1 MKADRDDAPEWLTSK
16 PRKRGNM
23 GAVAAGAIG
32 VVVTLGAL
40 TLGGQ
45 AFMKNTVKNLAANSQ
60 QPKPKP
66 VAEITRSEPT
76 PRNDWDKIVEE
87 QARRDAMSQQRSEQP
102 TGSGS
107 PAVKQTVFNDQNYT
121 RKDAINLINARE
133 WGAAEPYEQ
142 TRKRQEEQKIIV
154 IGQQNRPEDW
164 ICSYF
169 GKDGSLRKRDCKSR
183 YQLNNR
189 NTGR

>member
-1 MKADRDDAPEWLTSK
+1 MKADRDDAPEWLTSQ
-16 PRKRGNM
+16 PRKRGM
-23 GAVAAGAIG
+23 GAVVVGVIG
-32 VVVTLGAL
+32 MIVTLGAL

-45 AFMKNTVKNLAANSQ
+45 AFMQNTVKNLAANSQ
-60 QPKPKP
+60 QPKPTP

-87 QARRDAMSQQRSEQP
+87 QARRDTMSRQQRPEQP
-102 TGSGS
+102 TGLAI
-107 PAVKQTVFNDQNYT
+107 PVPKQTVFNDQNYIP
-121 RKDAINLINARE
+121 KGAINLVDARE

-154 IGQQNRPEDW
+154 IGQQNKPEDW

-169 GKDGSLRKRDCKSR
+169 GKDGSLRKRDCKAR

>member
-1 MKADRDDAPEWLTSK
+1 MKADRDDAPEWLTSRTSK
-16 PRKRGNM
+16 GSNLK
-23 GAVAAGAIG
+23 VVLAGTIG
-32 VVVTLGAL
+32 TVVTLGAL
-40 TLGGQ
+40 TLAGQ
-45 AFMKNTVKNLAANSQ
+45 AFMQNTVKNLAANSQ

-66 VAEITRSEPT
+66 VAEIARAEPA
-76 PRNDWDKIVEE
+76 PRNDWDEIVEE
-87 QARRDAMSQQRSEQP
+87 QARRDAMSTQQPEQL
-102 TGSGS
+102 TGSDS

-164 ICSYF
+164 ICSFF
-169 GKDGSLRKRDCKSR
+169 GKDGSLKKRDCKSR